1 MQDDRA
7 CRIDD
12 VLSRS
17 KIELNRFNHKTH
29 GKLLQKSEEIVDVKI
44 VIVSTLNKRIL
55 EQRVEEA
62 RGHYMT

>member
-1 MQDDRA
+1 MQDRPCA
-7 CRIDD
+7 
-12 VLSRS
+12 LS
-17 KIELNRFNHKTH
+17 KNELNRFNHKTH

-62 RGHYMT
+62 